1 MKFPKE
7 DFPLIRNAVILLVVT
22 VALSVAGI
30 AGSIYAKESLQK
42 SKNNDLSQLEDTRAK
57 LGQVREEEQQIHRY
71 HAKYLK
77 LLDEGIFGKEDRLQW
92 IENILQIK
100 ENRKLFG
107 LDYQIEAQQAAQV
120 DAALNQGDLALY
132 GSTMKLGFSLLHEED
147 LFNALN
153 DLRGKSKGLGLLRE
167 CTLTRTDARADKGD
181 GIVVRPHLKSEC
193 ILVWLSLKPKEIPQ
207 DVAEAQ

>member
-22 VALSVAGI
+22 IALSIAGI
-30 AGSIYAKESLQK
+30 AGSIYAKESMQK
-42 SKNNDLSQLEDTRAK
+42 SKNNDLNQLEDTRAK
-57 LGQVREEEQQIHRY
+57 LGQVREEEQQIRLY

-77 LLDEGIFGKEDRLQW
+77 FLDEGMFGKEDRLQW

-120 DAALNQGDLALY
+120 DAALDQGNLALY

-167 CTLTRTDARADKGD
+167 CTLARTDTRADSD
-181 GIVVRPHLKSEC
+181 AGIVVRPHLKAEC
-193 ILVWLSLKPKEIPQ
+193 TLVWLSLKPKDIPQ
-207 DVAEAQ
+207 DAAGAP

>member
-7 DFPLIRNAVILLVVT
+7 DFPLIRNAVILLAVT
-22 VALSVAGI
+22 VVLSIAGI
-30 AGSIYAKESLQK
+30 AGSIYAKESMQK
-42 SKNNDLSQLEDTRAK
+42 SKNDDLNQLEDSRAK
-57 LGQVREEEQQIHRY
+57 LSQVREEEQQIHRY

-77 LLDEGIFGKEDRLQW
+77 LMDEGIFGKEDRLQW

-107 LDYQIEAQQAAQV
+107 LDYQIDAQQPVQV
-120 DAALNQGDLALY
+120 DAALDQGNLAMY

-167 CTLTRTDARADKGD
+167 CMLTRTDTRADKGA
-181 GIVVRPHLKSEC
+181 GIFVIPHLKAEC
-193 ILVWLSLKPKEIPQ
+193 TLVWLSLKPKESPQ
-207 DVAEAQ
+207 DAAEAP